1 MVIIVAYVLGE
12 HAGYMYPTYEKIIDA
27 WTPDMWPQEQV
38 VAVDTTQLPGVAVA
52 VWSDQ
57 PDAQTQEEVLLHV
70 SEIFFAVMQKLMGDV
85 FITKEALTAFLAT
98 ILK

>member
-1 MVIIVAYVLGE
+1 M
-12 HAGYMYPTYEKIIDA
+12 
-27 WTPDMWPQEQV
+27 
-38 VAVDTTQLPGVAVA
+38 A

-57 PDAQTQEEVLLHV
+57 PDVQTQEEVLLDV
-70 SEIFFAVMQKLMGDV
+70 SEIFFAVMQKQMGDV